1 MKIRVIHFDKEGF
14 HKKALEEFQKK
25 YGWDIENTGHWPDPP
40 LNADVY
46 NHLSIR
52 VVGDPTIR
60 YWSDRFKEIE
70 KSIVKD
76 AFVKFH
82 DYLYLSSCLDSKG
95 DVMHIVSD
103 LNGENI
109 KKIPN
114 VDCKIIEE

>member
-25 YGWDIENTGHWPDPP
+25 YGWDIENTSPWPSPP
-40 LNADVY
+40 LDADMYGFV
-46 NHLSIR
+46 R
-52 VVGDPTIR
+52 QMGDDPIMK
-60 YWSDRFKEIE
+60 YWSEKFKEIE

-76 AFVKFH
+76 TFVKFH